1 MGKLRKRQQ
10 GTGRRAGRIAAV
22 WCILCVF
29 VLQCFAV
36 VTILPQEVFAAEGDL
51 TIHVFYKNGKEV
63 TKTVGLDKI
72 KRQTPVKEVNLT
84 NGKDEEDNPIPIK
97 AKAISIEQLIELA
110 KISKDDI
117 NYIGYNDSE
126 IQPSAFSKV
135 WLVYPGQEYAPDDIY
150 CRIYSDKDENKDWS
164 ELEPVTDFVAEIPDK
179 EKGSISIS
187 AEKTSLKV
195 GDSSKFTA
203 KVTWADGHKDK
214 KGVKW
219 ESKNPSVATV
229 DASGNV
235 KAKKEG
241 SAKII
246 AVSKEDNS
254 ITKAKTVTVTKKPTT
269 TTTTKATT
277 KKHTSN
283 RYRYTTRHTK
293 RHNYNYRRYTRR
305 YTSSYTRPSTSTSNS
320 ASTTTQTS
328 ASDTALEPAPG
339 MMTVKEVTLTGA
351 QLPQEDPYEDEF
363 AEDESWDEEDEW
375 AEDEEGEEWETA
387 SVDFGTGVGSAAVAA
402 LACGAGAVGRVRR
415 FRMDMMGPKTKA
427 AKTKTP
433 ADPSKPKKNPLSKL
447 TKKK

>member
-36 VTILPQEVFAAEGDL
+36 VTILPQEVFAAEGFK
-51 TIHVFYKNGKEV
+51 IEVKYKNGNTVKTTVSSDDLLEWSEELVPATIKTTDADGVETEV
-63 TKTVGLDKI
+63 EIGALCIGQILSTAGIDYSDVEKVTYSTSGSTKSTKDYNKAFLILPGVIDDSVKFYCITGDGKTSPIDGFSAKKSNTSEVSGLTISSTLSLVVGKKGTITANVSLGDDYSGHGGKTPKI
-72 KRQTPVKEVNLT
+72 K
-84 NGKDEEDNPIPIK
+84 
-97 AKAISIEQLIELA
+97 
-110 KISKDDI
+110 
-117 NYIGYNDSE
+117 
-126 IQPSAFSKV
+126 
-135 WLVYPGQEYAPDDIY
+135 
-150 CRIYSDKDENKDWS
+150 WS
-164 ELEPVTDFVAEIPDK
+164 SNNT
-179 EKGSISIS
+179 
-187 AEKTSLKV
+187 
-195 GDSSKFTA
+195 
-203 KVTWADGHKDK
+203 
-214 KGVKW
+214 
-219 ESKNPSVATV
+219 SVATV
-229 DASGNV
+229 DSNGKV
-235 KAKKEG
+235 TAKKAG
-241 SAKII
+241 TATIT
-246 AVSKEDNS
+246 ATVGDLSK
-254 ITKAKTVTVTKKPTT
+254 TCKVTVKKKETT

-415 FRMDMMGPKTKA
+415 FRTDMMGPKTKA